1 MRPDDDPFAPVL
13 RLIVLLAAI
22 ILVVLWLTACA
33 TPVQTIAPAKPAFP
47 DDMRIVCYEGVYYLG
62 SVSADEVVRL
72 PLSCT

>member
-33 TPVQTIAPAKPAFP
+33 VAPAAHAAAKPSFP
-47 DDMRIVCYEGVYYLG
+47 ADLRLVCYDGVYYLG